1 MKEVG
6 LSPFYSSGH
15 CLGTFPKVLR
25 SLASKTG
32 LEPQSDSKV
41 YTLSTASHSKV
52 LGRKNGIFFLH
63 TLQDIMRIKEKFKK
77 KLTPRKMA
85 E

>member
-52 LGRKNGIFFLH
+52 LGRKNGIFFLYR
-63 TLQDIMRIKEKFKK
+63 DIMRIKEKFKK
-77 KLTPRKMA
+77 KLTPRKLA